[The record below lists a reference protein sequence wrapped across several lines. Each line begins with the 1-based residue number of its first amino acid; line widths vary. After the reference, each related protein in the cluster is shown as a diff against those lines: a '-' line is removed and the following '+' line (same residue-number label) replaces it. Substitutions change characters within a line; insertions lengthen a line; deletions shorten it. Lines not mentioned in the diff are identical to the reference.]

1 MAVAEFER
9 EIIREGVNSGLRAA
23 SLSFATSTRGR
34 AREGALR
41 LEPKNHGGDRNGPL
55 V

>member
-23 SLSFATSTRGR
+23 RALFLSLRCSFVPGTLQASGV
-34 AREGALR
+34 AVFGGAA
-41 LEPKNHGGDRNGPL
+41 
-55 V
+55 